1 MLNCCFVFNE
11 ENLFVYVFGF
21 DCCLV
26 YVVNMDIFVGFWL
39 FKFIVKIVC
48 FVLFLLYECFMFF
61 LRVMIF

>member
-1 MLNCCFVFNE
+1 MLNFCFVLSE
-11 ENLFVYVFGF
+11 ENLFVYLFGF

-48 FVLFLLYECFMFF
+48 FVLFLLYEYVLCFF
-61 LRVMIF
+61 

>member
-1 MLNCCFVFNE
+1 MLNCCVVFNE

-26 YVVNMDIFVGFWL
+26 YVVNMDIFVYIWL

-48 FVLFLLYECFMFF
+48 FVLFLLYEYVLCFF
-61 LRVMIF
+61 

>member
-11 ENLFVYVFGF
+11 ENLFVYLFGF

-26 YVVNMDIFVGFWL
+26 YVVNMDIFVYIWL

-48 FVLFLLYECFMFF
+48 FVLFLLYEYVLCFF
-61 LRVMIF
+61 